1 MPFEISVPEGSAP
14 VTSWPHRINPI
25 LAKEVDATL
34 NQFLA
39 ASLVQ
44 HWTSP
49 YSSPLVAISK
59 KSGGVRITH
68 CVNYYMK
75 LNKISS
81 LSHLH
86 IPRED
91 QVLDSLGKRQVFPC
105 SAWFLRSIRLPPTR
119 IPFLSRRFG
128 TPAGLYERLVMP
140 QGSSASPVWCVK
152 VIDDAIKDLEQVS
165 AYLDDVIALDSD
177 PMAHVKTMR
186 TLFERLCK
194 HNNLNFSPSNARPI
208 GVTRGGPEEG
218 PEGRPSYCKASSG
231 THMSGEWSTPRGCQA
246 RDSTPQRGE

>member
-1 MPFEISVPEGSAP
+1 MWV
-14 VTSWPHRINPI
+14 W
-25 LAKEVDATL
+25 
-34 NQFLA
+34 
-39 ASLVQ
+39 
-44 HWTSP
+44 
-49 YSSPLVAISK
+49 SSPLVVIPK

-86 IPRED
+86 IPRVD

-140 QGSSASPVWCVK
+140 QCS
-152 VIDDAIKDLEQVS
+152 
-165 AYLDDVIALDSD
+165 
-177 PMAHVKTMR
+177 
-186 TLFERLCK
+186 
-194 HNNLNFSPSNARPI
+194 NFSP
-208 GVTRGGPEEG
+208 G
-218 PEGRPSYCKASSG
+218 
-231 THMSGEWSTPRGCQA
+231 WSRL
-246 RDSTPQRGE
+246 